1 MGIVVDLWAAGKV
14 IAEDA
19 LYRAD
24 DTALELF
31 VEGPGA
37 SPYPNA
43 GCPIPFRLGDP
54 FDVAED
60 FGEDDP
66 FEECYSDEVDIFF
79 DSPLP
84 DGSGRTC
91 GGGAGG
97 MGNKGFLARLNADGS
112 LRWIAY
118 MYLSNP
124 FITVRYEG
132 TTAIFTN
139 DWRNHL
145 TLDLTTPALL

>member
-1 MGIVVDLWAAGKV
+1 MGIVKTLWETGRV
-14 IAEDA
+14 LGDDA

-24 DTALELF
+24 DTGLELF

-37 SPYPNA
+37 YHPDA
-43 GCPIPFRLGDP
+43 GQPIPFRLGEP

-60 FGEDDP
+60 FEADDP
-66 FEECYSDEVDIFF
+66 FEECFWDEVDVFF
-79 DSPLP
+79 DIPLP

-97 MGNKGFLARLNADGS
+97 MGNKGFLARLDADGS
-112 LRWIAY
+112 LRWVAY

-124 FITVRYEG
+124 FINVRYEG

-139 DWRNHL
+139 DWRNCL
-145 TLDLTTPALL
+145 TLNLTSPALL